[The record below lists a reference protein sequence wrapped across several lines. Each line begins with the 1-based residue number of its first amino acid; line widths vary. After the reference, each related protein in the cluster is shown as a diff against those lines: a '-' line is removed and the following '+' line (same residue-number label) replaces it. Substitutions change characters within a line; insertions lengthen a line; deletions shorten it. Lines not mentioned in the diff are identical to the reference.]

1 MDCQRNESE
10 GRRAHGDEHRTKS
23 EDGGVDK
30 SLRQVF
36 ALFPVLFDG
45 FEKHDDMADNHAH
58 KTGDS
63 QKCHEAEGLT
73 TYRCVAV
80 ATDFVTS
87 LCSVSITQFTMRSSG
102 NKACVGIL

>member
-1 MDCQRNESE
+1 MECQRNESE

-30 SLRQVF
+30 SRHQVF

-45 FEKHDDMADNHAH
+45 FEKHNNMADNHAH

-63 QKCHEAEGLT
+63 QKCPEAEGLT
-73 TYRCVAV
+73 RCVERRKC
-80 ATDFVTS
+80 TDAAERNRREYNQRFRD
-87 LCSVSITQFTMRSSG
+87 ITELEHEGKIDR
-102 NKACVGIL
+102 